1 VEHNIV
7 ELLAPASVCA
17 ATGLMVL
24 QNRAWGWKAL
34 AGGVVA
40 AVAIPCAALQ
50 NSHFLDRPRRS
61 SRTELRTAAAWLK
74 SAAPPDAYVLAPLEV
89 AAEAGRLTP
98 VHYPEIEGLVSA
110 VERALR
116 SGDFGAF
123 ARHSRSLSFDELH
136 AKSHEEWR
144 PAVRKELAAGQ
155 IQCALI
161 DEYQMRTPLAALQT
175 IDVPASELHQ
185 LGFAAV
191 WHTSRYTA
199 FQRR

>member
-1 VEHNIV
+1 
-7 ELLAPASVCA
+7 
-17 ATGLMVL
+17 MVL

-50 NSHFLDRPRRS
+50 NSHFWIGLDGVSRNRAAYGRGLASRALRHPMPTSSRPSKSPPRR
-61 SRTELRTAAAWLK
+61 AAF
-74 SAAPPDAYVLAPLEV
+74 
-89 AAEAGRLTP
+89 TP

-191 WHTSRYTA
+191 WHTFALYGL
-199 FQRR
+199 QRR